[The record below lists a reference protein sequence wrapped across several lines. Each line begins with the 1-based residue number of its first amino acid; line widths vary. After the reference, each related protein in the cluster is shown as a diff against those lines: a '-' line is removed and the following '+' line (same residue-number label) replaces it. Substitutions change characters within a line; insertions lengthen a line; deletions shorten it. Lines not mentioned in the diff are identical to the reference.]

1 MADRM
6 EKLIH
11 ERSRPGVRGAIL
23 PGMDVPVRGAET
35 LVPAGLRRTK
45 PLNLPEVSE
54 PEVVRHY
61 TNLSVLNHHVDRDFY
76 PLGSCTMK
84 YNPKINDRMA
94 ALPGFAGIH
103 PMTPEGD
110 CQGALELLK
119 LLERALAEITGLPA
133 VSLQPAAGAEGE
145 LTAMLIARAW
155 HRDRGEDRDEVV
167 IPDSAHGTNP
177 ASVRIAGMK
186 AVELKSN
193 PQGRVDLEAL
203 RKAIGPRTAAMML
216 TNPNTLGNFETDIA
230 AIAEAVHGAGGLMY
244 LDGANMNALVG
255 LARPGEMGFDMMH
268 LNLHKTFSTPHGGGG
283 PGAGPIAVRADLEP
297 FLPFPTLEEEES
309 GFRFEYRRPKS
320 VGRMHGFF
328 GNFGVLV
335 RAMAYIMSLGA
346 EGLSAVS
353 RNAIL
358 NANYLSAALRE
369 DYALPYRGPCMH
381 EFVLSAVKQ
390 KKNGVRASDI
400 SKRLLDFGVHA
411 PTTYFPLI
419 VEEALMIEPTES
431 EPKETLDRFVEVMRT
446 IAREAAEDPAKV
458 KGAPY
463 TTPVA
468 RPDEAR
474 AARQLKLRWDPDG
487 GEA

>member
-1 MADRM
+1 MA
-6 EKLIH
+6 EKLIFEH
-11 ERSRPGVRGAIL
+11 SRPGVRGAIL
-23 PGMDVPVRGAET
+23 PELDVPVRGSAHW
-35 LVPAGLRRTK
+35 VPEGLGRVK
-45 PLNLPEVSE
+45 PLDLPEVSE
-54 PEVVRHY
+54 PEVVRHF
-61 TNLSVLNHHVDRDFY
+61 TNLSVLNHHVDKAIY

-84 YNPKINDRMA
+84 YNPKINDRLA
-94 ALPGFAGIH
+94 ALPGFAGLH
-103 PMTPEGD
+103 PMTPEAD

-119 LLERALAEITGLPA
+119 SLETALAEITGLPA

-145 LTAMLIARAW
+145 LTAMLVARAW
-155 HRDRGEDRDEVV
+155 HADRGEFRDEVV

-186 AVELKSN
+186 AVEIKSN
-193 PQGRVDLEAL
+193 PQGRVDLAAL
-203 RKAIGPRTAAMML
+203 EKAVGPRTAAMML
-216 TNPNTLGNFETDIA
+216 TNPNTLGNFETEIE
-230 AIAEAVHGAGGLMY
+230 AISGIVHRAGGLMY

-255 LARPGEMGFDMMH
+255 LCRPGEMGFDMMH

-283 PGAGPIAVRADLEP
+283 PGAGPIAVREDLRP
-297 FLPFPTLEEEES
+297 FLPYPVLTEDEN
-309 GFRFEYRRPKS
+309 GFRFEYVRPKS
-320 VGRMHGFF
+320 VGRVHGFF

-346 EGLSAVS
+346 PGLSAVS
-353 RNAIL
+353 RGAIL
-358 NANYLSAALRE
+358 NANYLLARLRG
-369 DYALPYRGPCMH
+369 DYTLRYPGPCMH

-390 KKNGVRASDI
+390 KKRGVRAADI

-431 EPKETLDRFVEVMRT
+431 ESKESLDRFVEIMQT
-446 IAREAAEDPAKV
+446 IAREAEEEPERV
-458 KGAPY
+458 KTAPH

-474 AARQLKLRWDPDG
+474 AARQLKLRWMPGDG
-487 GEA
+487 EGHR